1 MTDLDVPRRGLVPDE
16 LLRANAELQQKF
28 EALARESRHKSEF
41 LANLSHELRTPL
53 NSLLILAQLL
63 AENAAGNLT
72 AKQVEYAQTI
82 CVAGNELLAL
92 VNDILDMAKLESG
105 TVSLSL
111 GTVRLD
117 DLCEQVERTFRQVA
131 HDKGLAFGVAMGKG
145 LPAAIR
151 TDTKRLRQILHN
163 LLSNAF
169 KFTEHGEV
177 TLKISRA
184 ARGRTRRRT
193 DAPEALTFAVADTGI
208 GIAKDKQNVI
218 FDAFR
223 QSDGTTAR
231 RFGGTGLGLTISADL
246 AHLLGGEILV
256 ESDPGKGST
265 FALRL
270 PIRPATPSRDARP
283 QDDRDSIRPGDHV
296 VLVVARERKLAAAL
310 LQQVRSRGFKGLSA
324 ANAHTALALANERLP
339 GSAVFAIR
347 PRDAGDW
354 AGLGWLKQDPDTRH
368 IPISVVCVD
377 SRARIFVC
385 LGALGQVTGPSAGQ
399 ALSEA
404 VRRLGRSVHRRLTP
418 LLVASA
424 GKEARKALADAL
436 ARDGLRVVPAA
447 SGRQALK
454 ILGTPGIEGLVIGQ
468 TLADMLPLELVRRL
482 VQSGRRPRTPIIV
495 AGRNAQAE
503 MLVLTRLPSAEAVF
517 EQAGQYLHDAM
528 QDMPPGQS
536 RPRAGIKRAGAP
548 LANAKALVVDD
559 DTHSLFALSSIL
571 EREGMRVL
579 TASSGAAGLEA
590 LRQNPGIDLI
600 LMDLLMPHLDGYQTI
615 RQVRAMA
622 AYADTPIIAVSA
634 RAMKGDREKC
644 IAAGASDYIA
654 KPVDLEQLKS
664 LMRMWLADKRAADGP
679 RPAQL
684 RTTPL

>member
-1 MTDLDVPRRGLVPDE
+1 VTDLHVPRRALDPDE
-16 LLRANAELQQKF
+16 LLRTNAELQQRL

-63 AENAAGNLT
+63 AENATGNLT

-92 VNDILDMAKLESG
+92 VNDILDMAKVESG
-105 TVSLSL
+105 TVTLNL

-117 DLCEQVERTFRQVA
+117 DLCEQVERSFRQIA
-131 HDKGLAFGVAMGKG
+131 RDKGLAFRVSMGKG

-193 DAPEALTFAVADTGI
+193 DAPEVLTFAVADTGI

-256 ESDPGKGST
+256 ESSPGKGST

-270 PIRPATPSRDARP
+270 PIRPTAPSRGERT
-283 QDDRDSIRPGDHV
+283 QDDGDSIRPGDHV
-296 VLVVARERKLAAAL
+296 VLVIAQDRKLAAAL
-310 LQQVRSRGFKGLSA
+310 LEQVRSRGLKGLSA

-339 GSAVFAIR
+339 NAAVFAVR

-354 AGLGWLKQDPDTRH
+354 ASLGWLKQDPDTWH

-377 SRARIFVC
+377 PRERIFVC
-385 LGALGQVTGPSAGQ
+385 LGALGLVTGPSGGR
-399 ALSEA
+399 ALREA
-404 VRRLGRSVHRRLTP
+404 VRRLGQSLHRRLTP

-424 GKEARKALADAL
+424 GKDARKAVADAL
-436 ARDGLRVVPAA
+436 AQDGLRVVQAA

-454 ILGTPGIEGLVIGQ
+454 VLKKPGIEGLVIGQ
-468 TLADMLPLELVRRL
+468 TLTDMPPLDLVRRL
-482 VQSGRRPRTPIIV
+482 VQSGRRPRTPIMLT
-495 AGRNAQAE
+495 GRNSQAE
-503 MLVLTRLPSAEAVF
+503 MLILTRSPSAEAVL

-528 QDMPPGQS
+528 EDMPAGHS
-536 RPRAGIKRAGAP
+536 RPRPVCKRTGAP
-548 LANAKALVVDD
+548 LANAKALIVDD
-559 DTHSLFALSSIL
+559 DARSLFALSSIL
-571 EREGMRVL
+571 EREGMQVL
-579 TASSGAAGLEA
+579 TASSGMAGLEA
-590 LRQNPGIDLI
+590 LRQDPGIDLI
-600 LMDLLMPHLDGYQTI
+600 LMDLLMPHQDGYQTI
-615 RQVRAMA
+615 RQVRDMA
-622 AYADTPIIAVSA
+622 AYRDTPIIGVSA

-664 LMRMWLADKRAADGP
+664 LMRMWLADKPVAEGP
-679 RPAQL
+679 RSAQR
-684 RTTPL
+684 RTTPF

>member
-1 MTDLDVPRRGLVPDE
+1 VTDLDVPRRGLDPHE
-16 LLRANAELQQKF
+16 LLRANAELQQRL

-92 VNDILDMAKLESG
+92 VNDILDMAKVESG

-117 DLCEQVERTFRQVA
+117 DLREQVERSFRQIA
-131 HDKGLAFGVAMGKG
+131 RDKGLAFRVSMGKG

-193 DAPEALTFAVADTGI
+193 DAAEVLTFAVADTGI

-246 AHLLGGEILV
+246 ARLLGGEILV
-256 ESDPGKGST
+256 ESSPGKGST

-270 PIRPATPSRDARP
+270 PIRPAAPSRGARP

-296 VLVVARERKLAAAL
+296 VLVVARDRKLAAAL
-310 LQQVRSRGFKGLSA
+310 LEQVRSRGLKGLSA

-339 GSAVFAIR
+339 SAAVFAVR
-347 PRDAGDW
+347 PRDVGDW
-354 AGLGWLKQDPDTRH
+354 AGLGWLKQDPDTQH

-377 SRARIFVC
+377 PRERIFVC
-385 LGALGQVTGPSAGQ
+385 LGALGLVTGPSGRQ

-404 VRRLGRSVHRRLTP
+404 VRRLGQSLHRRLTP

-424 GKEARKALADAL
+424 GKDARKAVAAAL
-436 ARDGLRVVPAA
+436 AQDGMRVVQVA

-454 ILGTPGIEGLVIGQ
+454 VLGKPGIEGLVIGQ
-468 TLADMLPLELVRRL
+468 TLTDMLPLELVGRL

-503 MLVLTRLPSAEAVF
+503 MLVLTRLSSAEAVL

-528 QDMPPGQS
+528 QDMLPGHS
-536 RPRAGIKRAGAP
+536 RPRPGCKRAGAP
-548 LANAKALVVDD
+548 LANAKALIVDD
-559 DTHSLFALSSIL
+559 DARSLFALSSIL
-571 EREGMRVL
+571 EREGMQVL
-579 TASSGAAGLEA
+579 TASSGSAGLDA
-590 LRQNPGIDLI
+590 LRQDPGIDLI
-600 LMDLLMPHLDGYQTI
+600 LMDLLMPHQDGYQTI
-615 RQVRAMA
+615 RQVRDMA
-622 AYADTPIIAVSA
+622 AYRHTPIIGVSA

-664 LMRMWLADKRAADGP
+664 LMRMWLADKPAAERP
-679 RPAQL
+679 RSAQM